1 MAAAVVLLAV
11 ASSIR
16 EEERRR
22 DLGVKHDTWASKE
35 TDYRV
40 TDSTDGLEIGII
52 GMVTGL
58 CFFYSCSL
66 SRNGLDGAGGAI
78 T

>member
-40 TDSTDGLEIGII
+40 TDSTDGLE
-52 GMVTGL
+52 
-58 CFFYSCSL
+58 SL
-66 SRNGLDGAGGAI
+66 EW
-78 T
+78 